1 MRYET
6 EREDRRRRDE
16 DEREELIGRDKEKR
30 GERAEDCKLQM
41 YFFAAL
47 MTRLNK

>member
-16 DEREELIGRDKEKR
+16 DERDELRRRDKEKR

-41 YFFAAL
+41 DFFAAL
-47 MTRLNK
+47 MTRLSK